1 MADTNSDAV
10 DKLTAD
16 NTDSGGRPKKTG
28 GVDWMEVSKVLA
40 MPLVTLIVGSIFS
53 YSLNSRQEADQNSRL
68 YADMMSRREESDSAL
83 RKDMF
88 QSILTTFLKKEEKQP
103 HAQDL
108 EQEVL
113 NIELLAYN
121 FHESLDLGPLFKH
134 VQRDLTRAKE
144 RADESLLW
152 RVEKVAKE
160 VKAQQLAVLADSGR
174 VDHADLDVDT
184 MTATFES
191 STVEP
196 MPGKKRGGPTLCIT
210 IDSAYGETHWRQFS
224 LRFLDF
230 SNERREVEIG
240 LAVSKPLS
248 EKDCKAILDTKTEQ
262 ENVEAEAQFWVGLF
276 AFPMIDNTHLTH
288 SERCAVSVTDMPDKN
303 NVKIAVS
310 YFQASRA
317 SLKDKL
323 YYDEILHDVFGSG
336 KSEPKDR
343 SKITSGIL

>member
-1 MADTNSDAV
+1 MADTNFDA
-10 DKLTAD
+10 DKATAKPR
-16 NTDSGGRPKKTG
+16 GI
-28 GVDWMEVSKVLA
+28 DWMELSKVVA
-40 MPLVTLIVGSIFS
+40 MPLVTLIVGAYFS
-53 YSLNSRQEADQNSRL
+53 YSLNARQEADQNSRL

-88 QSILTTFLKKEEKQP
+88 QSILATFLKKEDKQP
-103 HAQDL
+103 RGRDL

-134 VQRDLTRAKE
+134 VQRDLVQAKVNANE
-144 RADESLLW
+144 NLLW

-160 VKAQQLAVLADSGR
+160 VKAQQLAVLADSGH
-174 VDHADLDVDT
+174 VDHADLNVDT
-184 MTATFES
+184 MTAVFET

-196 MPGKKRGGPTLCIT
+196 LPGKKRGGPTLCMS
-210 IDSAYGETHWRQFS
+210 IDSARGETHWRQFS

-248 EKDCKAILDTKTEQ
+248 EQDCKMILDTKTEQ
-262 ENVEAEAQFWVGLF
+262 ENIEARAQFWVGLF
-276 AFPMIDNTHLTH
+276 AFPMIDNTHLSH
-288 SERCAVSVTDMPDKN
+288 SERCAVSVTDIPDEN
-303 NVKIAVS
+303 NVAIAVS
-310 YFQASRA
+310 FFQASRA

-323 YYDEILHDVFGSG
+323 YYDEILHDVVGPG
-336 KSEPKDR
+336 KRESKDR
-343 SKITSGIL
+343 

>member
-1 MADTNSDAV
+1 MADTSFDV
-10 DKLTAD
+10 DKSTAD
-16 NTDSGGRPKKTG
+16 DSGQKDAAKKR
-28 GVDWMEVSKVLA
+28 GVDWMEVSKVVA

-88 QSILTTFLKKEEKQP
+88 QSILTTFLKKEDKQP
-103 HAQDL
+103 KARDL

-134 VQRDLTRAKE
+134 VQRDLQQTQEKV
-144 RADESLLW
+144 DDSLLW

-174 VDHADLDVDT
+174 VDLADLNVDT
-184 MTATFES
+184 MTATFET
-191 STVEP
+191 STVDP
-196 MPGKKRGGPTLCIT
+196 ARKKRGGPTLCLSIE
-210 IDSAYGETHWRQFS
+210 SATGERHWRQFS

-230 SNERREVEIG
+230 NADRREVEMS
-240 LAVSKPLS
+240 LAVSKPLP
-248 EKDCKAILDTKTEQ
+248 EKDCTTIADTKTEQ
-262 ENVEAEAQFWVGLF
+262 ENIEARAQFWVGLF
-276 AFPMIDNTHLTH
+276 AFPMIDNTHLSH
-288 SERCAVSVTDMPDKN
+288 SERCAVSVTDIPDEN

-310 YFQASRA
+310 FFQASRA

-323 YYDEILHDVFGSG
+323 YYDEILHDVFGST
-336 KSEPKDR
+336 PR
-343 SKITSGIL
+343 SHR

>member
-1 MADTNSDAV
+1 MADTNFDV
-10 DKLTAD
+10 DKLKAG
-16 NTDSGGRPKKTG
+16 DSGSEDSPKKTG
-28 GVDWMEVSKVLA
+28 GVGWMEISKVVA

-53 YSLNSRQEADQNSRL
+53 YSINSRQEADQNSRL

-88 QSILTTFLKKEEKQP
+88 QSILATFLKREERQP

-134 VQRDLTRAKE
+134 VQRDLTQAKD
-144 RADESLLW
+144 RSDENLLW

-174 VDHADLDVDT
+174 VDRADLDVDA
-184 MTATFES
+184 MSAKFETY
-191 STVEP
+191 TVEP
-196 MPGKKRGGPTLCIT
+196 MPGKKRGGPTLCMSIN
-210 IDSAYGETHWRQFS
+210 SASGETHWRQFS

-230 SNERREVEIG
+230 SKEKREVEMA

-248 EKDCKAILDTKTEQ
+248 EKDCKTIRDATTEQ
-262 ENVEAEAQFWVGLF
+262 DNVEARAQFWAGLF
-276 AFPMIDNTHLTH
+276 SFPMIDNTHLSH
-288 SERCAVSVTDMPDKN
+288 SERCAVSVTDIPDQSIPELN
-303 NVKIAVS
+303 NVTIAVS
-310 YFQASRA
+310 FFQASRA

-323 YYDEILHDVFGSG
+323 YYDEILHDVFGSA
-336 KSEPKDR
+336 KAEPKDR
-343 SKITSGIL
+343 